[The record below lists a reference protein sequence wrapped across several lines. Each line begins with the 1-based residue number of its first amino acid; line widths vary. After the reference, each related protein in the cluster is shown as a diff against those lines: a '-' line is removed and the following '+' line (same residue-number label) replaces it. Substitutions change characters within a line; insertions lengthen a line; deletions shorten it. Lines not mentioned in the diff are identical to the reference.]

1 VTLRAAVGKPTA
13 ALIIQ
18 RKKIPASVS
27 ERKINISVSKGKTD
41 KKRPK

>member
-1 VTLRAAVGKPTA
+1 MAAVGKPTA
-13 ALIIQ
+13 AIIFQ

-27 ERKINISVSKGKTD
+27 ERKTDISVSKGKTD